1 MGSWRVDINIFS
13 LRSLWLVYKKM
24 ADSVSVE
31 ELMEFKEAFD
41 LLAKEDGRVNVN
53 EFGRLL
59 KSVGINVGDAEMNSI
74 YQELDADK
82 EGSIEFPDF
91 LGVLAK
97 KMKSKDSE
105 TELREAFNI
114 LDEKRTGFV
123 KSSDLM
129 QMLVNVMG
137 ENEKEVKAMLKE
149 VEKNGEINC
158 EDFIHLV
165 LK

>member
-1 MGSWRVDINIFS
+1 
-13 LRSLWLVYKKM
+13 
-24 ADSVSVE
+24 
-31 ELMEFKEAFD
+31 
-41 LLAKEDGRVNVN
+41 
-53 EFGRLL
+53 
-59 KSVGINVGDAEMNSI
+59 MNSI

-82 EGSIEFPDF
+82 EGSIEFQDF

-123 KSSDLM
+123 KSSDLS
-129 QMLVNVMG
+129 QMLINVMG

-149 VEKNGEINC
+149 VEIPRRC
-158 EDFIHLV
+158 DIARR
-165 LK
+165 

>member
-1 MGSWRVDINIFS
+1 M
-13 LRSLWLVYKKM
+13 
-24 ADSVSVE
+24 
-31 ELMEFKEAFD
+31 
-41 LLAKEDGRVNVN
+41 
-53 EFGRLL
+53 
-59 KSVGINVGDAEMNSI
+59 GDADMNSI

-82 EGSIEFPDF
+82 EGSIEFPEF

-123 KSSDLM
+123 KSSDLS
-129 QMLVNVMG
+129 QMLINVMG

-149 VEKNGEINC
+149 VEKNGEISC

>member
-1 MGSWRVDINIFS
+1 MFI
-13 LRSLWLVYKKM
+13 
-24 ADSVSVE
+24 
-31 ELMEFKEAFD
+31 
-41 LLAKEDGRVNVN
+41 
-53 EFGRLL
+53 
-59 KSVGINVGDAEMNSI
+59 GINLGDAEMNSI

-123 KSSDLM
+123 KSSDLS
-129 QMLVNVMG
+129 QMLINVMG

-149 VEKNGEINC
+149 VEKNGEISC
-158 EDFIHLV
+158 EDFIHLYRV
-165 LK
+165 KSFINLTIATFLDSFFEA